1 MKKLMRVK
9 LINWHRFTNV
19 MIDFENSALISGEN
33 GAGKSTLLD
42 AIQFVVTCSA
52 NYFNKAA
59 HENGKRKLTGYIR
72 CKTGKE
78 NKPYERTGEI
88 SAHVALEFY
97 EEKRQKYFV
106 IGAVIDSASEG
117 QEKTIRYLMD
127 GVRLE
132 EELFFQGKI
141 PKSISQFRTTNAK
154 KIQTWCTT
162 DKDAKQMIKNRFG
175 RLEDKFFQLIPKA
188 LAFRPIDDIKDFVYS
203 YVLDEKEVNI
213 DILRENVRTYQEL
226 QYTLDK
232 IKVRMGRLE
241 KIEEYYKLV
250 EDGIQKDKMYEYF
263 LYCVEA
269 DLLAE
274 EISRLENTILNEE
287 HRLESFRSEIADAQK
302 EKAERKTIR
311 DQLYTELASDKDFIA
326 RDEQTKKLQVLEEK
340 ESGLRLERNQLM
352 ESVNKAKGEIGRLL
366 EVPDVDD
373 CIREYS
379 SRLDQLEKSMQ
390 INEFK
395 DTLAAVIS
403 YKNEMSGKVYKR
415 CADLEV
421 IIRELSGQKK
431 EWDIKIENLT
441 KKKLSYPDEVTRV
454 MQEIKEEF
462 VRIGRTPEPR
472 ILCEMLEITDDAW
485 RNAVEGYL
493 NTQRFY
499 ILVEPDSFDI
509 ALGTYDRLRREK
521 RTYGVGLIN
530 TQKLEEYDKAPEGS
544 LATVVTSGNKYAKR
558 YINMVL
564 GKVMMCDHYSH
575 LKNYRTAITKE
586 CMRYQ
591 NHVAS
596 AIKPAIFET
605 PYIGKNAFRVQLE
618 QAKIKR
624 EEINGQ
630 LAEKQDVLKNLEEL
644 QKPLATET
652 DTDIKYRIDV
662 LVELQN
668 VAREIKNCKDNIA
681 TLEKNSGMILKQI
694 QLSELEKIIGEIDE
708 RISEVNKKTGRSE
721 QSIDSARE
729 SIAAKKAESAVKQ
742 AVRTEFAARHEKD
755 VVLWNRDYEKQLQN
769 KSYEQFQKNYGSRR
783 KANQTIIDNNT
794 KSMTNCMVEY
804 KTAHDFGAAAT
815 LEGYPDFEAEYVKL
829 KNSELL
835 SYEEKVEKARQS
847 AEEEFREQFL
857 AKLQENMK
865 NAQTEFKELNKALKD
880 ISFSNEKYEFL
891 FMPSKRYR
899 HYYEMIMDDFNA
911 VQGESIFSGL
921 FHENHKEVID
931 ELFDRLALDNE
942 NSAKALD
949 EFTDY
954 RTYMDYDIRIIHSDD
969 SYSLYSKVCEE
980 KSGGETQTPFYVT
993 VAASFVQLYRNGIG
1007 GEAVGLVMF
1016 DEAFNNMD
1024 DERIGGV
1031 LEFLRRLPLQ
1041 ILIAAPPDKIQY
1053 ISPFVEETLLV
1064 MTDEKVSFV
1073 ERYYNG
1079 AVR

>member
-1 MKKLMRVK
+1 M
-9 LINWHRFTNV
+9 
-19 MIDFENSALISGEN
+19 
-33 GAGKSTLLD
+33 
-42 AIQFVVTCSA
+42 
-52 NYFNKAA
+52 
-59 HENGKRKLTGYIR
+59 
-72 CKTGKE
+72 
-78 NKPYERTGEI
+78 
-88 SAHVALEFY
+88 
-97 EEKRQKYFV
+97 
-106 IGAVIDSASEG
+106 
-117 QEKTIRYLMD
+117 
-127 GVRLE
+127 
-132 EELFFQGKI
+132 
-141 PKSISQFRTTNAK
+141 
-154 KIQTWCTT
+154 
-162 DKDAKQMIKNRFG
+162 
-175 RLEDKFFQLIPKA
+175 
-188 LAFRPIDDIKDFVYS
+188 
-203 YVLDEKEVNI
+203 
-213 DILRENVRTYQEL
+213 
-226 QYTLDK
+226 
-232 IKVRMGRLE
+232 
-241 KIEEYYKLV
+241 
-250 EDGIQKDKMYEYF
+250 
-263 LYCVEA
+263 
-269 DLLAE
+269 
-274 EISRLENTILNEE
+274 
-287 HRLESFRSEIADAQK
+287 
-302 EKAERKTIR
+302 
-311 DQLYTELASDKDFIA
+311 
-326 RDEQTKKLQVLEEK
+326 
-340 ESGLRLERNQLM
+340 
-352 ESVNKAKGEIGRLL
+352 
-366 EVPDVDD
+366 
-373 CIREYS
+373 
-379 SRLDQLEKSMQ
+379 
-390 INEFK
+390 
-395 DTLAAVIS
+395 
-403 YKNEMSGKVYKR
+403 YKR

-454 MQEIKEEF
+454 IQEIKEEF

-530 TQKLEEYDKAPEGS
+530 TQKLEEYDRAPEGS

-575 LKNYRTAITKE
+575 LKNYKTAITKE

-624 EEINGQ
+624 GEINGQ
-630 LAEKQDVLKNLEEL
+630 LAEKQAILKNLEEL

-729 SIAAKKAESAVKQ
+729 SIAAKNAESVVKQ

-755 VVLWNRDYEKQLQN
+755 VILWNRDYEKQLQN

-880 ISFSNEKYEFL
+880 IL
-891 FMPSKRYR
+891 
-899 HYYEMIMDDFNA
+899 I
-911 VQGESIFSGL
+911 GL
-921 FHENHKEVID
+921 
-931 ELFDRLALDNE
+931 
-942 NSAKALD
+942 
-949 EFTDY
+949 
-954 RTYMDYDIRIIHSDD
+954 
-969 SYSLYSKVCEE
+969 
-980 KSGGETQTPFYVT
+980 
-993 VAASFVQLYRNGIG
+993 
-1007 GEAVGLVMF
+1007 
-1016 DEAFNNMD
+1016 
-1024 DERIGGV
+1024 
-1031 LEFLRRLPLQ
+1031 
-1041 ILIAAPPDKIQY
+1041 
-1053 ISPFVEETLLV
+1053 
-1064 MTDEKVSFV
+1064 
-1073 ERYYNG
+1073 
-1079 AVR
+1079 

>member
-1 MKKLMRVK
+1 M
-9 LINWHRFTNV
+9 
-19 MIDFENSALISGEN
+19 
-33 GAGKSTLLD
+33 
-42 AIQFVVTCSA
+42 
-52 NYFNKAA
+52 
-59 HENGKRKLTGYIR
+59 
-72 CKTGKE
+72 
-78 NKPYERTGEI
+78 
-88 SAHVALEFY
+88 
-97 EEKRQKYFV
+97 
-106 IGAVIDSASEG
+106 
-117 QEKTIRYLMD
+117 
-127 GVRLE
+127 
-132 EELFFQGKI
+132 
-141 PKSISQFRTTNAK
+141 
-154 KIQTWCTT
+154 
-162 DKDAKQMIKNRFG
+162 
-175 RLEDKFFQLIPKA
+175 
-188 LAFRPIDDIKDFVYS
+188 
-203 YVLDEKEVNI
+203 
-213 DILRENVRTYQEL
+213 RENVRTYQEL

-250 EDGIQKDKMYEYF
+250 EDGIQKDQMYEYF

-274 EISRLENTILNEE
+274 EIRRLENTILNEE
-287 HRLESFRSEIADAQK
+287 HRLESFRGEIADAQK

-379 SRLDQLEKSMQ
+379 FRLDQLEKSMQ

-421 IIRELSGQKK
+421 IIRDLSGQKK

-454 MQEIKEEF
+454 IQEIKEEF
-462 VRIGRTPEPR
+462 VRIGRAPEPR

-530 TQKLEEYDKAPEGS
+530 TQKLEEYDRAPEGS

-575 LKNYRTAITKE
+575 LKNYKTAITKE

-596 AIKPAIFET
+596 AIRPAIFET

-624 EEINGQ
+624 GEINGQ
-630 LAEKQDVLKNLEEL
+630 LAEKQAILKNLEEL

-668 VAREIKNCKDNIA
+668 VAREMKNCKDNIA

-708 RISEVNKKTGRSE
+708 RISEMNKKTGRSE

-729 SIAAKKAESAVKQ
+729 RIAEKKAESAVKQ
-742 AVRTEFAARHEKD
+742 AVRTEFAAGHEKD

-857 AKLQENMK
+857 AKLQENM
-865 NAQTEFKELNKALKD
+865 NFCLCQAKD
-880 ISFSNEKYEFL
+880 TVT
-891 FMPSKRYR
+891 
-899 HYYEMIMDDFNA
+899 IM
-911 VQGESIFSGL
+911 
-921 FHENHKEVID
+921 K
-931 ELFDRLALDNE
+931 
-942 NSAKALD
+942 
-949 EFTDY
+949 
-954 RTYMDYDIRIIHSDD
+954 
-969 SYSLYSKVCEE
+969 
-980 KSGGETQTPFYVT
+980 
-993 VAASFVQLYRNGIG
+993 
-1007 GEAVGLVMF
+1007 
-1016 DEAFNNMD
+1016 
-1024 DERIGGV
+1024 
-1031 LEFLRRLPLQ
+1031 
-1041 ILIAAPPDKIQY
+1041 
-1053 ISPFVEETLLV
+1053 
-1064 MTDEKVSFV
+1064 
-1073 ERYYNG
+1073 
-1079 AVR
+1079 